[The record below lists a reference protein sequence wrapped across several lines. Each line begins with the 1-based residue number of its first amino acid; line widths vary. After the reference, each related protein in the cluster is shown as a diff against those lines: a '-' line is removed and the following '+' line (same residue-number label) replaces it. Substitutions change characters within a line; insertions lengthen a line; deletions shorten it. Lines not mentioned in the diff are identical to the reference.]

1 MEDSVEWGIGGVVF
15 SVDHEPTLKKTDF
28 RKEIVFAS
36 IGTFLFSIIVV
47 ITVIFSNYWTVV
59 SLALDDTDGPE
70 FGYRLDVD
78 SSEYENLGANL
89 YPYNSGTLY
98 PSFSSTVFIWG
109 ACISDNSIDCGWAGS
124 GVIISSRWVLTAAH
138 VVEDMNPS
146 ESYIFVGYDYEYGDA
161 YQVESIHIH
170 PSWGGSEEDLASGFD
185 IALVQLF
192 DPISEAYPSSWANHR
207 GIDDSLIGETIF
219 ISGFGDYS
227 DYEDSLC
234 GSACLSDGDGYYS
247 QRRAW
252 ANTLDRLVELPL
264 ESGRRDTADFSGGHV
279 VYDFDSPDGSKNSLA
294 SGNLGFNFFQ
304 DYSYAGKGDS
314 SPHPHPLEGAA
325 VPGDSGGP
333 VFAKIDGKWT
343 VIGLTSHGSIA
354 SGYGDVEFNTRVSV
368 HSEWI
373 CLISTPSRPISGC
386 A

>member
-70 FGYRLDVD
+70 FGYRLDV
-78 SSEYENLGANL
+78 EPELYEDLGANR
-89 YPYNSGTLY
+89 YPYNSGAEY
-98 PSFSSTVFIWG
+98 PSFSSTVYIWG
-109 ACISDNSIDCGWAGS
+109 SCISDSSPDCGWAGS
-124 GVIISSRWVLTAAH
+124 GVIISSRWILTAAH
-138 VVEDMNPS
+138 VVEDMDPNDSFIVIGP
-146 ESYIFVGYDYEYGDA
+146 DWEYGDV
-161 YQVESIHIH
+161 YEVESFYIH
-170 PSWGGSEEDLASGFD
+170 PSWNGVNELDLGFD
-185 IALVQLF
+185 IALVALS
-192 DPISEAYPSSWANHR
+192 DYISGVYPSSWANQED
-207 GIDDSLIGETIF
+207 IDESLVDATIF

-227 DYEDSLC
+227 DYEDSFC
-234 GSACLSDGDGYYS
+234 DSACLTDGDEFYS

-252 ANTLDRLVELPL
+252 ANTLDRVIEIGTQ
-264 ESGRRDTADFSGGHV
+264 SGENDVASLRGGHI
-279 VYDFDSPDGSKNSLA
+279 VYDFDSPDGRSNSLA

>member
-70 FGYRLDVD
+70 FGYRLDV
-78 SSEYENLGANL
+78 EPELYEDLGANR
-89 YPYNSGTLY
+89 YPYSSGTEY
-98 PSFSSTVFIWG
+98 PSFSSTVYIWG
-109 ACISDNSIDCGWAGS
+109 SCISDCPQTPSAWAGS
-124 GVIISSRWVLTAAH
+124 GVIISSRWILTAAH
-138 VVEDMNPS
+138 VVEDMDPNDSFIVIGP
-146 ESYIFVGYDYEYGDA
+146 DWEYGDV
-161 YQVESIHIH
+161 YEVESFYIH
-170 PSWGGSEEDLASGFD
+170 PSWNGVNELDLGFD
-185 IALVQLF
+185 IALVALS
-192 DPISEAYPSSWANHR
+192 DYISGVYPSSWANQED
-207 GIDDSLIGETIF
+207 IDESLVDATIF

-227 DYEDSLC
+227 DYEDSFC
-234 GSACLSDGDGYYS
+234 DSACLTDGDEFYS

-252 ANTLDRLVELPL
+252 ANTLDRVIEIGTQ
-264 ESGRRDTADFSGGHV
+264 SGENDVVSLRGGHI
-279 VYDFDSPDGSKNSLA
+279 VYDFDSPDGRSNSLA

-304 DYSYAGKGDS
+304 DYSYAGEGDS
-314 SPHPHPLEGAA
+314 SPNPHALEGTA